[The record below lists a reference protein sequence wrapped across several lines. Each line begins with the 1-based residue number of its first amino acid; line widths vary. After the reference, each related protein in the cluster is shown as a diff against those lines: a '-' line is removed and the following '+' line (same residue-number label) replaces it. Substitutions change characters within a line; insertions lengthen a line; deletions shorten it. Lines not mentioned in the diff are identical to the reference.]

1 MVHIHNRNQFSHKEK
16 IMEIYK
22 KYLQFSTSLDYEEVE
37 VDFESTI
44 LLNRDWSYF
53 YKKKKDR

>member
-1 MVHIHNRNQFSHKEK
+1 
-16 IMEIYK
+16 MEIYK
-22 KYLQFSTSLDYEEVE
+22 KYLQFSTSLDYEEAE

-53 YKKKKDR
+53 YLKKDR